1 MSANFWSDILKS
13 IKTNKNS
20 EQEIRELLEKK
31 IELEEEPRIRKDQ
44 VEGKKSQDEVAR
56 LDGWLNKTKA
66 KPEWVLE
73 IARIR
78 GRIGLVLFFFLVL
91 ASFVLM
97 FLTFEPY
104 EIGIKAHFASLGI
117 ILATALMLDGMLVS
131 FYSKKWVLFSLTGV
145 ALVCLLVAHIQ
156 LGLVRGELFR
166 TLGTASESFY
176 QTTSRLLTIALP
188 MLALGVELAAG
199 LTLFRVI
206 EWLYSPEVRAHR
218 RREKE
223 MRNMIACDMEINVR
237 RNRPK
242 VVGAEFA
249 IRLRQAARK
258 RLSGEMKWAIALPI
272 IILMVILLSL
282 AAGRAFGAELE
293 KNTVIL
299 TDLTKSVGP
308 DECAQNA
315 KAVEACLNAAGPGE
329 KITVLAITDRSFAK
343 PVILLR
349 GRTGEKPGYFKEKLK
364 EERQSL
370 VNEWREKAKQI
381 KPAFLNSDVIGAIAI
396 AQIFLDEGSG
406 QEKRLIIFS
415 DMRHVTKA
423 LDLESPQEINAQEF
437 LARVEKLGAI
447 PSLKNVDVY
456 ALAVLTDN
464 KSPSYWLAL
473 KAFWKGFFGKAGAS
487 LKKYSVT
494 REVN

>member
-1 MSANFWSDILKS
+1 LGSVRV
-13 IKTNKNS
+13 TKNN
-20 EQEIRELLEKK
+20 EQELRELIEKK
-31 IELEEEPRIRKDQ
+31 IELEEEPFIRKAQ
-44 VEGKKSQDEVAR
+44 VEGKKSQDDVAR
-56 LDGWLNKTKA
+56 IDGWMNKINA
-66 KPEWVLE
+66 KPVWVLDHAKVR
-73 IARIR
+73 ARFGIF
-78 GRIGLVLFFFLVL
+78 LFFFLVL
-91 ASFVLM
+91 ASYALM

-117 ILATALMLDGMLVS
+117 ILATAMMLDGMLVS

-145 ALVCLLVAHIQ
+145 ALICLLVAHIQ

-166 TLGTASESFY
+166 TLGTSSESFY

-223 MRNMIACDMEINVR
+223 MRNMIACDREINVR

-249 IRLRQAARK
+249 IRLRQAAKK

-272 IILMVILLSL
+272 IILIIILLSL

-299 TDLTKSVGP
+299 TDLTKSIGP

-329 KITVLAITDRSFAK
+329 KITVLAVTDRSFSK
-343 PVILLR
+343 PMILLR
-349 GRTGEKPGYFKEKLK
+349 GKTGLKPGYFKEKLK

-370 VNEWREKAKQI
+370 INEWREKAKQI

-396 AQIFLDEGSG
+396 GQIFLEEGSG
-406 QEKRLIIFS
+406 QEKRLLIFS

-423 LDLESPQEINAQEF
+423 LDLESPQELNPAEL
-437 LARVEKLGAI
+437 LATVEERGMI
-447 PSLKNVDVY
+447 PSLSNVDVF
-456 ALAVLTDN
+456 ALGVLTDN
-464 KSPSYWLAL
+464 RSPSYWAAL

>member
-1 MSANFWSDILKS
+1 MRKNHWSEILGSMKVNKAN
-13 IKTNKNS
+13 
-20 EQEIRELLEKK
+20 EQELRELLEKK

-56 LDGWLNKTKA
+56 IDSWLNRIRA
-66 KPEWVLE
+66 KPAWVLDHAKVR
-73 IARIR
+73 ARTGIF
-78 GRIGLVLFFFLVL
+78 LFFFLVL
-91 ASFVLM
+91 ASYALM

-117 ILATALMLDGMLVS
+117 ILATALSIDGLLVG

-145 ALVCLLVAHIQ
+145 ALLCLLVAHVQ
-156 LGLVRGELFR
+156 LGIVRGQLFR

-176 QTTSRLLTIALP
+176 QTTSKLLTFALP
-188 MLALGVELAAG
+188 LLALGVELAAG

-223 MRNMIACDMEINVR
+223 MRNMIACDMEINMR

-242 VVGAEFA
+242 VVAAEFA
-249 IRLRQAARK
+249 IRLRQAAKK

-272 IILMVILLSL
+272 IILIVILLSL
-282 AAGRAFGAELE
+282 AAGRAFGEELE

-299 TDLTKSVGP
+299 TDLTKSVSP
-308 DECAQNA
+308 DGCAQNA
-315 KAVEACLNAAGPGE
+315 KAIEACLNAAGPGE

-349 GRTGEKPGYFKEKLK
+349 GRTGEKPGYFKERLK
-364 EERQSL
+364 DERQTL
-370 VNEWREKAKQI
+370 ANAWRDTAKRL
-381 KPAFLNSDVIGAIAI
+381 KPSYQNSDVIGAIAI
-396 AQIFLDEGSG
+396 AQILLDDGTVEK
-406 QEKRLIIFS
+406 KRLLIFS
-415 DMRHVTKA
+415 DMRHVTEA
-423 LDLESPQEINAQEF
+423 LDLESPQELNPKEF
-437 LARVEKLGAI
+437 LARIEKLGAI

>member
-1 MSANFWSDILKS
+1 
-13 IKTNKNS
+13 
-20 EQEIRELLEKK
+20 
-31 IELEEEPRIRKDQ
+31 
-44 VEGKKSQDEVAR
+44 VV
-56 LDGWLNKTKA
+56 
-66 KPEWVLE
+66 
-73 IARIR
+73 
-78 GRIGLVLFFFLVL
+78 
-91 ASFVLM
+91 
-97 FLTFEPY
+97 
-104 EIGIKAHFASLGI
+104 
-117 ILATALMLDGMLVS
+117 
-131 FYSKKWVLFSLTGV
+131 
-145 ALVCLLVAHIQ
+145 
-156 LGLVRGELFR
+156 
-166 TLGTASESFY
+166 
-176 QTTSRLLTIALP
+176 
-188 MLALGVELAAG
+188 
-199 LTLFRVI
+199 

-218 RREKE
+218 KRERE
-223 MRNMIACDMEINVR
+223 IRNMIACDMEINVR

-249 IRLRQAARK
+249 IRLRQAAKK

-272 IILMVILLSL
+272 IILIVILLSL

-293 KNTVIL
+293 RNTVIL
-299 TDLTKSVGP
+299 TDLTKSIGP

-329 KITVLAITDRSFAK
+329 KITVLAITDKSFAR
-343 PVILLR
+343 PMILLR
-349 GRTGEKPGYFKEKLK
+349 GRTGAKPGYFKEKLK

-370 VNEWREKAKQI
+370 VSEWQERAKEL

-396 AQIFLDEGSG
+396 AQILLDDGTVEK
-406 QEKRLIIFS
+406 KRLLIFS
-415 DMRHVTKA
+415 DMRHVTEA
-423 LDLESPQEINAQEF
+423 LDLESPQDVNPKEF

-473 KAFWKGFFGKAGAS
+473 REFWKGFFGKAGAS